1 MELITFVLAVAFM
14 GALAVVFGG
23 DSRPSEHDHM
33 RNW

>member
-1 MELITFVLAVAFM
+1 MELITFVLAVAFI

-23 DSRPSEHDHM
+23 DSRASEQDHL